1 MKAVITGG
9 NGFIGKRLANALTH
23 QGWDVVVF
31 SRRANLPNTNKIKV
45 VKVNYFDINN
55 LAENLNGADVVFHLA
70 AVLFANNK
78 QEFEKGNVL
87 LTANLIKAVELAKTV
102 KHFVY
107 QSSLAASG
115 PSKDLKNLIDETYTC
130 APVSD
135 YGKTK
140 LMGEEEVK
148 KLPPNITYTI
158 LRAPTVYGG
167 AEAGVSKI
175 SAWVKRGLMV
185 NPSKK
190 DMYFSFVYVGDLVD
204 ALVLAATNVKT
215 KNEIFFISE
224 NAIYTWED
232 FIKKLALSMRVK
244 KPIIL
249 NLPPTLLKLAG
260 FCYGIIARISHTVPA
275 LNYDKVAEAIAP
287 GHWACSSKKW
297 VNLTGQKF
305 LSLDEGLNKTYKSK
319 I

>member
-9 NGFIGKRLANALTH
+9 SGFVGKRLAEALINK
-23 QGWDVVVF
+23 GWEVVIF
-31 SRRANLPNTNKIKV
+31 SRSNKNTGQIKT
-45 VKVNYFDINN
+45 VKVNYFDIDDLAKN
-55 LAENLNGADVVFHLA
+55 LEGADIIFHLA

-78 QEFEKGNVL
+78 KDFEKGNSV
-87 LTANLIKAVELAKTV
+87 LTANLVKAAKRTKTV

-107 QSSLAASG
+107 QSSLAAAG
-115 PSKDLKNLIDETYTC
+115 PSKNTDNLIDETYAC

-140 LMGEEEVK
+140 LMGEVEVK
-148 KLPPNITYTI
+148 KLPPKISYTI

-175 SAWVKRGLMV
+175 SAWVSRGLMV

-190 DMYFSFVYVGDLVD
+190 DMYFSFVYVGDLVN
-204 ALVLAATNVKT
+204 ALILAATNEKT

-224 NAIYTWED
+224 QAIYTWED
-232 FIKKLALSMRVK
+232 FIKKLALAMKVK

-249 NLPPTLLKLAG
+249 NLPPYLLKFAG
-260 FCYGIIARISHTVPA
+260 FCYGTMAKITHTVPA
-275 LNYDKVAEAIAP
+275 LNYDKVAEALAP

-297 VNLTGQKF
+297 INLTGQNF
-305 LSLDEGLNKTYKSK
+305 LSLDEGLKETYK
-319 I
+319 

>member
-9 NGFIGKRLANALTH
+9 KGFVGKRLASALIK
-23 QGWDVVVF
+23 QGWEVTVF
-31 SRRANLPNTNKIKV
+31 SRRSAPQSQEGIKT
-45 VKVNYFDINN
+45 VKVDYFNINN
-55 LAENLNGADVVFHLA
+55 LTENLKNVDIVFHLA

-78 QEFEKGNVL
+78 QEFEKGNAK
-87 LTANLIKAVELAKTV
+87 LTANLVKAVELAQTV

-107 QSSLAASG
+107 QSSLAAAG
-115 PSKDLKNLIDETYTC
+115 PSKNTKDLIDETYPC
-130 APVSD
+130 DPVSD

-140 LMGEEEVK
+140 LMGEIEVK
-148 KLPPNITYTI
+148 KLPPHITYTI

-204 ALVLAATNVKT
+204 ALILAATNDKT
-215 KNEIFFISE
+215 KNETFFISE

-232 FIKKLALSMRVK
+232 FISKLALAMSVK

-249 NLPPTLLKLAG
+249 NLPPFMLKFAG
-260 FCYGIIARISHTVPA
+260 ACYGFIAKITNTVPA
-275 LNYDKVAEAIAP
+275 LNYDKVAEALAP
-287 GHWACSSKKW
+287 GHWACNSKKW
-297 VNLTGQKF
+297 VDLTGQKF
-305 LSLDEGLNKTYKSK
+305 LSLDEGLNKTYNK
-319 I
+319 

>member
-9 NGFIGKRLANALTH
+9 SGFVGKRLASALIKK
-23 QGWDVVVF
+23 GYEVIVF
-31 SRRANLPNTNKIKV
+31 SRSAKPQSADGIKT
-45 VKVNYFDINN
+45 VKVNYFNVEDLAKN
-55 LAENLNGADVVFHLA
+55 LEGADIIFHLA
-70 AVLFANNK
+70 AVLFANNSN
-78 QEFEKGNVL
+78 EFEKGNAL
-87 LTANLIKAVELAKTV
+87 LTANLVKAAALTKTV

-107 QSSLAASG
+107 QSSLAAAG
-115 PSKDLKNLIDETYTC
+115 PSKNIENLIDETCPC

-140 LMGEEEVK
+140 LLGEKEVQ
-148 KLPPNITYTI
+148 KLPKNITYTI

-190 DMYFSFVYVGDLVD
+190 DMFFSFVYVGDLVD
-204 ALVLAATNVKT
+204 ALVLAATNDSA
-215 KNEIFFISE
+215 KNAIFFISE
-224 NAIYTWED
+224 NAVYTWED
-232 FIKKLALSMRVK
+232 FISKLALAMGVK

-249 NLPPTLLKLAG
+249 NLPPMLLRLAG
-260 FCYGIIARISHTVPA
+260 FCYGNIAKITHTVPA
-275 LNYDKVAEAIAP
+275 LNYDKVAEALTP

-297 VNLTGQKF
+297 VDLTAQKF
-305 LSLDEGLNKTYKSK
+305 LSLDEGLRKTYRK
-319 I
+319 

>member
-9 NGFIGKRLANALTH
+9 SGFIGKRLATILAGK
-23 QGWDVVVF
+23 GWKVVIF
-31 SRRANLPNTNKIKV
+31 SRRGGKNSGNIKTI
-45 VKVNYFDINN
+45 KVNYFDIEDLTKN
-55 LAENLNGADVVFHLA
+55 LEGADIVFHLA

-78 QEFEKGNVL
+78 KEFEKGNAV
-87 LTANLIKAVELAKTV
+87 LTANLVEAAKRAKTV

-107 QSSLAASG
+107 QSSLAAAG
-115 PSKDLKNLIDETYTC
+115 PSKNTENLINETSPCY
-130 APVSD
+130 PVSD

-140 LMGEEEVK
+140 LMGEDEVK
-148 KLPPNITYTI
+148 KLPPQITYTI

-190 DMYFSFVYVGDLVD
+190 DMYFSFVYVGDLVEALILASAHND
-204 ALVLAATNVKT
+204 A
-215 KNEIFFISE
+215 KNETFFISE

-232 FIKKLALSMRVK
+232 FISKLAHAMNVK
-244 KPIIL
+244 KPLIL
-249 NLPPTLLKLAG
+249 NLPPFLLKFAG
-260 FCYGIIARISHTVPA
+260 LCYGFIAKITHTVPA
-275 LNYDKVAEAIAP
+275 LNYDKVAEVLAP

-297 VNLTGQKF
+297 VNLTNQKF
-305 LSLDEGLNKTYKSK
+305 LSLDEGLKETYRK
-319 I
+319 

>member
-9 NGFIGKRLANALTH
+9 SGFVGKRLAAALINK
-23 QGWDVVVF
+23 GWEVVIF
-31 SRRANLPNTNKIKV
+31 SRSNKNTGQIKT
-45 VKVNYFDINN
+45 VKVNYFDIDDLAKN
-55 LAENLNGADVVFHLA
+55 LEGADIIFHLA

-78 QEFEKGNVL
+78 KDFEKGNSV
-87 LTANLIKAVELAKTV
+87 LTANLVKAAKRTKTV

-107 QSSLAASG
+107 QSSLAAAG
-115 PSKDLKNLIDETYTC
+115 PSKNTDNLIDETYAC
-130 APVSD
+130 APISD

-140 LMGEEEVK
+140 LMGEVEVK
-148 KLPPNITYTI
+148 KLPPQISYTV

-175 SAWVKRGLMV
+175 SAWVSRGLMI

-190 DMYFSFVYVGDLVD
+190 DMYFSFVYVGDLVN
-204 ALVLAATNVKT
+204 ALILAATNEKT

-224 NAIYTWED
+224 QAIYTWED
-232 FIKKLALSMRVK
+232 FIKKLALAMKVK

-249 NLPPTLLKLAG
+249 NLPPYLLKFAG
-260 FCYGIIARISHTVPA
+260 FCYGTMAKITHTVPA
-275 LNYDKVAEAIAP
+275 LNYDKVAEALAP

-297 VNLTGQKF
+297 INLTGQNF
-305 LSLDEGLNKTYKSK
+305 LSLDEGLKETYK
-319 I
+319 

>member
-9 NGFIGKRLANALTH
+9 SGFVGKRLAKALVDK
-23 QGWDVVVF
+23 GWEVIVF
-31 SRRANLPNTNKIKV
+31 SRSNKNSGQIKT
-45 VKVNYFDINN
+45 VKVNYFDIDD
-55 LAENLNGADVVFHLA
+55 LTENLEGADVIFHLA

-78 QEFEKGNVL
+78 HEFEAGNSI
-87 LTANLIKAVELAKTV
+87 LTANLVEAAKRTKTV

-107 QSSLAASG
+107 QSSLAAAG
-115 PSKDLKNLIDETYTC
+115 PSKNTENLINETYPC

-140 LMGEEEVK
+140 LMGENEVK
-148 KLPPNITYTI
+148 KLPPQITYTI

-190 DMYFSFVYVGDLVD
+190 DMYFSFVYVGDLVE
-204 ALVLAATNVKT
+204 ALILAVTNEKT
-215 KNEIFFISE
+215 KNETFFISE
-224 NAIYTWED
+224 QAIYTWED
-232 FIKKLALSMRVK
+232 FIQKLAFAMAVK

-249 NLPPTLLKLAG
+249 NLPPFLLKFAG
-260 FCYGIIARISHTVPA
+260 FCYGFVAKITHTVPA
-275 LNYDKVAEAIAP
+275 LNYDKVAEGLAP

-297 VNLTGQKF
+297 ANLTGQKF
-305 LSLDEGLNKTYKSK
+305 LSLDAGLKETYK
-319 I
+319 

>member
-9 NGFIGKRLANALTH
+9 SGFVGKRLATALTDR
-23 QGWDVVVF
+23 GWEVIIF
-31 SRRANLPNTNKIKV
+31 SRSNKNSGNIKT
-45 VKVNYFDINN
+45 VKVNYFDIKDLTKN
-55 LAENLNGADVVFHLA
+55 LEGADVVFHLA

-78 QEFEKGNVL
+78 QEFEKGNSV
-87 LTANLIKAVELAKTV
+87 LTANLVEAAKHTKTV

-107 QSSLAASG
+107 QSSLAAAG
-115 PSKDLKNLIDETYTC
+115 PSKDTENLIDENSAC

-140 LMGEEEVK
+140 LMGEEFVK
-148 KLPPNITYTI
+148 TLPPQITYTI

-190 DMYFSFVYVGDLVD
+190 DMYFSFVYVADLVD
-204 ALVLAATNVKT
+204 ALISAAINEKT
-215 KNEIFFISE
+215 KNKTFFTSE
-224 NAIYTWED
+224 QAIYTWED
-232 FIKKLALSMRVK
+232 FIKKLALAMGVK

-249 NLPPTLLKLAG
+249 NLPPFLLKFAG
-260 FCYGIIARISHTVPA
+260 FCYGTIAKITHTVPA
-275 LNYDKVAEAIAP
+275 LNYDKVAEALAP

-305 LSLDEGLNKTYKSK
+305 LSLDEGLRETYKN
-319 I
+319 

>member
-9 NGFIGKRLANALTH
+9 NGFVGKRLAKALAK
-23 QGWDVVVF
+23 QGWEVAVF
-31 SRRANLPNTNKIKV
+31 SRRSKPETKDGIKT
-45 VKVNYFDINN
+45 VKVDYSSVDN
-55 LAENLNGADVVFHLA
+55 LAKNLAGADVVFHLA
-70 AVLFANNK
+70 AVLFANNT
-78 QEFEKGNVL
+78 QEFEDGNVL
-87 LTANLIKAVELAKTV
+87 LTANLVKAAELAKTV

-107 QSSLAASG
+107 QSSLAAAG
-115 PSKDLKNLIDETYTC
+115 PSENTKNLINEACPC

-140 LMGEEEVK
+140 LLGEIEVK
-148 KLPPNITYTI
+148 RLPPHITYTI

-190 DMYFSFVYVGDLVD
+190 DMFFSFVYVGDLVD
-204 ALVLAATNVKT
+204 ALVLAATNEKA
-215 KNEIFFISE
+215 KNETFFISE
-224 NAIYTWED
+224 DAIYTWED
-232 FIKKLALSMRVK
+232 FIKKLAAAMHVK

-249 NLPPTLLKLAG
+249 NLPPMMLKFAG
-260 FCYGIIARISHTVPA
+260 ACYGFIAKITHTVPA
-275 LNYDKVAEAIAP
+275 LNYDKVAEALAP

-297 VNLTGQKF
+297 VDLTNQKF
-305 LSLDEGLNKTYKSK
+305 LSLEEGLKETYRK
-319 I
+319 

>member
-9 NGFIGKRLANALTH
+9 SGFVGKRLAKALIDK
-23 QGWDVVVF
+23 GWKVIIF
-31 SRRANLPNTNKIKV
+31 SRSNKNSGLTKT
-45 VKVNYFDINN
+45 VKVNYFDIDDLTKN
-55 LAENLNGADVVFHLA
+55 LEGTDIIFHLA

-78 QEFEKGNVL
+78 QEFEKGNAT
-87 LTANLIKAVELAKTV
+87 LTANLVAAAKKTKTI

-107 QSSLAASG
+107 QSSLAVAG
-115 PSKDLKNLIDETYTC
+115 PSKNTDNLIDENCTC
-130 APVSD
+130 MPISD

-140 LMGEEEVK
+140 LLGEEEVK
-148 KLPPNITYTI
+148 KLPPQITYTI

-190 DMYFSFVYVGDLVD
+190 DMYFSFVYVGDLVNS
-204 ALVLAATNVKT
+204 LVLAATNDNT
-215 KNEIFFISE
+215 KNETFFISE
-224 NAIYTWED
+224 ESIYTWED
-232 FIKKLALSMRVK
+232 FIAKLAIAMGIK

-249 NLPPTLLKLAG
+249 NLPSYLLKFTG
-260 FCYGIIARISHTVPA
+260 FCYGSIAKITHTVPA
-275 LNYDKVAEAIAP
+275 LNYDKVTEALAP

-297 VNLTGQKF
+297 LNLTGQKF
-305 LSLDEGLNKTYKSK
+305 LSLDEGLKKTYKK
-319 I
+319 

>member
-1 MKAVITGG
+1 MKAIITGG
-9 NGFIGKRLANALTH
+9 SGFVGKRLAKALTDK
-23 QGWDVVVF
+23 GWEVVIF
-31 SRRANLPNTNKIKV
+31 SRSNKNSGTIKT
-45 VKVNYFDINN
+45 VKVNYFDIDDLTKN
-55 LAENLNGADVVFHLA
+55 LEGADVIFHLA

-78 QEFEKGNVL
+78 QEFEKGNAS
-87 LTANLIKAVELAKTV
+87 LTANLVEAAKRAKTV

-107 QSSLAASG
+107 QSSLAAAG
-115 PSKDLKNLIDETYTC
+115 PSKNINDLIDETCTC

-140 LMGEEEVK
+140 LMGEVEVK
-148 KLPPNITYTI
+148 KLPPQISYTI

-175 SAWVKRGLMV
+175 SAWVNRGLMV

-204 ALVLAATNVKT
+204 ALILAATNEKT
-215 KNEIFFISE
+215 KNETFFISE
-224 NAIYTWED
+224 QTIYTWED
-232 FIKKLALSMRVK
+232 FINKLALAMGVK
-244 KPIIL
+244 KPVIL
-249 NLPPTLLKLAG
+249 NLPSFLLKFAG
-260 FCYGIIARISHTVPA
+260 FCYGTIAKITHTVPA

-297 VNLTGQKF
+297 VNLTNQKF
-305 LSLDEGLNKTYKSK
+305 LSLDDGLKETYKR
-319 I
+319 

>member
-9 NGFIGKRLANALTH
+9 NGFVGKRLTKALIK
-23 QGWDVVVF
+23 QGWEVIVF
-31 SRRANLPNTNKIKV
+31 SRHSAPQTKEGIKT
-45 VKVNYFDINN
+45 VKVNYFDIDDLTKN
-55 LAENLNGADVVFHLA
+55 LRGADVIFHLA

-78 QEFEKGNVL
+78 HEFEKGNSV
-87 LTANLIKAVELAKTV
+87 LTANLVEAAKHAKTI

-107 QSSLAASG
+107 QSSLAAAG
-115 PSKDLKNLIDETYTC
+115 PSQNIENLIDETCPC

-148 KLPPNITYTI
+148 KLPPTITYTI

-204 ALVLAATNVKT
+204 ALILAATDNKT
-215 KNEIFFISE
+215 KNETFFISE

-232 FIKKLALSMRVK
+232 FISKLALAMGVK
-244 KPIIL
+244 KPVIL
-249 NLPPTLLKLAG
+249 NLPPCLLK
-260 FCYGIIARISHTVPA
+260 FTGIIYGFVAKITHTVPA
-275 LNYDKVAEAIAP
+275 LNYDKVDEALAP

-297 VNLTGQKF
+297 VNLTSQKF
-305 LSLDEGLNKTYKSK
+305 LSLDEGLMQTYKK
-319 I
+319 F

>member
-9 NGFIGKRLANALTH
+9 SGFVGKRLAHALVK
-23 QGWDVVVF
+23 QGWEVIVF
-31 SRRANLPNTNKIKV
+31 SRHAKPKTADGIKT
-45 VKVNYFDINN
+45 VKVNYFDIKDLAKN
-55 LAENLNGADVVFHLA
+55 LTGADIIFHLA

-78 QEFEKGNVL
+78 QEFESGNVT
-87 LTANLIKAVELAKTV
+87 LTANLVKAAEMSKTV

-107 QSSLAASG
+107 QSSLAAAG
-115 PSKDLKNLIDETYTC
+115 PSKNTENLINETYPC

-140 LMGEEEVK
+140 LLGEIAVK
-148 KLPPNITYTI
+148 KLPPQITYTI

-204 ALVLAATNVKT
+204 ALILAATHNNA
-215 KNEIFFISE
+215 KNETFFITE

-232 FIKKLALSMRVK
+232 FINKLATAMDVK
-244 KPIIL
+244 KPLIL
-249 NLPPTLLKLAG
+249 NLPSVLLKFAG
-260 FCYGIIARISHTVPA
+260 SCYGFIAKITHSVPA
-275 LNYDKVAEAIAP
+275 LNYDKVTEAITP

-297 VNLTGQKF
+297 VDLTGQKF
-305 LSLDEGLNKTYKSK
+305 LSLDEGLRETYKK
-319 I
+319 

>member
-9 NGFIGKRLANALTH
+9 NGFVGKRLAKALLNK
-23 QGWDVVVF
+23 GWEVIVF
-31 SRRANLPNTNKIKV
+31 SRGTSKNSGGIQT
-45 VKVNYFDINN
+45 VKVNYSDIADLTKN
-55 LAENLNGADVVFHLA
+55 LVGADIVFHLA

-78 QEFEKGNVL
+78 QEFEKGNAV
-87 LTANLIKAVELAKTV
+87 LTANLIEAVKRAQTI

-107 QSSLAASG
+107 QSSLAAAG
-115 PSKDLKNLIDETYTC
+115 PSKNIENLINENYPC
-130 APVSD
+130 LPVSD
-135 YGKTK
+135 YGRTK
-140 LMGEEEVK
+140 LMGENEVK
-148 KLPPNITYTI
+148 KLPPQITYTI

-190 DMYFSFVYVGDLVD
+190 DMFFSFVYVGDLVN
-204 ALVLAATNVKT
+204 ALILSATNDKT
-215 KNEIFFISE
+215 KNETFFITE

-232 FIKKLALSMRVK
+232 FINKLALAMEVK

-249 NLPPTLLKLAG
+249 NLPPILLKCAG
-260 FCYGIIARISHTVPA
+260 YCYGVVAKITHTVPA
-275 LNYDKVAEAIAP
+275 LNYDKVAEALAP

-297 VNLTGQKF
+297 VSLTGQKF
-305 LSLDEGLNKTYKSK
+305 LSLDEGLKETYKN
-319 I
+319 

>member
-9 NGFIGKRLANALTH
+9 NGFVGKRLSASLAN
-23 QGWDVVVF
+23 QGWEVTVF
-31 SRRANLPNTNKIKV
+31 SRKSAPQTSNGIKT
-45 VKVNYFDINN
+45 VKVNYYDINDLAKN
-55 LAENLNGADVVFHLA
+55 LTGAEVVFHLA
-70 AVLFANNK
+70 AVLFANNS
-78 QEFEKGNVL
+78 QEFEKGNAQ
-87 LTANLIKAVELAKTV
+87 LTANLIKAAEMSKTV
-102 KHFVY
+102 RHFVY
-107 QSSLAASG
+107 QSSLAAAG
-115 PSKDLKNLIDETYTC
+115 PSKNTDNLINETC
-130 APVSD
+130 PCFPVSD

-148 KLPPNITYTI
+148 KLPSNISYTI

-175 SAWVKRGLMV
+175 SAWVKRGLML

-204 ALVLAATNVKT
+204 ALILAATNEKA

-224 NAIYTWED
+224 NAIYTWQE
-232 FIKKLALSMRVK
+232 FIDKLAAAMNTK
-244 KPIIL
+244 KPL
-249 NLPPTLLKLAG
+249 VFNLPPCLLKVAG
-260 FCYGIIARISHTVPA
+260 FCYGTIAKITHTVPA

-287 GHWACSSKKW
+287 GHWACSSQKW

-305 LSLDEGLNKTYKSK
+305 LSLDEGLRKTYNE
-319 I
+319 

>member
-9 NGFIGKRLANALTH
+9 SGFVGKRLAESLISK
-23 QGWDVVVF
+23 GWEVVIF
-31 SRRANLPNTNKIKV
+31 SRSNKNSGKIKT
-45 VKVNYFDINN
+45 VKVNYFDIEDLAKN
-55 LAENLNGADVVFHLA
+55 LEGADIVFHLA

-78 QEFEKGNVL
+78 QEFEKGNAT
-87 LTANLIKAVELAKTV
+87 LTANLIEAVKKAKTV

-107 QSSLAASG
+107 QSSLAAAG
-115 PSKDLKNLIDETYTC
+115 PSKNTENLIDETYPC

-140 LMGEEEVK
+140 LMGEVEVK
-148 KLPPNITYTI
+148 KLPPQITYTI

-175 SAWVKRGLMV
+175 SAWIKRGLMV

-204 ALVLAATNVKT
+204 ALILAATHSGA
-215 KNEIFFISE
+215 KNETFFISE

-232 FIKKLALSMRVK
+232 FIKKLALAMGVK
-244 KPIIL
+244 KPLIL
-249 NLPPTLLKLAG
+249 NLPPMLLKFAG
-260 FCYGIIARISHTVPA
+260 FCYGTIAKITHTVPA
-275 LNYDKVAEAIAP
+275 LNYDKVAEALAP

-297 VNLTGQKF
+297 VNLTNQKF
-305 LSLDEGLNKTYKSK
+305 LSLDEGLKKTYKK
-319 I
+319 

>member
-9 NGFIGKRLANALTH
+9 SGFVGKRLAKALAK
-23 QGWDVVVF
+23 QGWEVIVF
-31 SRRANLPNTNKIKV
+31 SRNSKPTANGIKTI
-45 VKVNYFDINN
+45 KVNYFDINDLVKN
-55 LAENLNGADVVFHLA
+55 LEGSDVIFHLA

-78 QEFEKGNVL
+78 QEFVKGNAR
-87 LTANLIKAVELAKTV
+87 LTANLVEAAKKTKTI

-107 QSSLAASG
+107 QSSLAAAG
-115 PSKDLKNLIDETYTC
+115 PSKNTENLINENSLC

-148 KLPPNITYTI
+148 KLPPQITYTI

-190 DMYFSFVYVGDLVD
+190 DMYFSFVYVGDLVQS
-204 ALVLAATNVKT
+204 LILAATNEKA
-215 KNEIFFISE
+215 KNGIFFISE
-224 NAIYTWED
+224 QAIYTWED
-232 FIKKLALSMRVK
+232 FINKLAYAMNTK
-244 KPIIL
+244 KPLIL
-249 NLPPTLLKLAG
+249 NLPSFMLKFAG
-260 FCYGIIARISHTVPA
+260 FCYGTIAKLTHTVPA
-275 LNYDKVAEAIAP
+275 LNYDKVTEAITP

-297 VNLTGQKF
+297 IKLTGQKF
-305 LSLDEGLNKTYKSK
+305 LSLDEGLRETYKK
-319 I
+319 

>member
-9 NGFIGKRLANALTH
+9 SGFVGKRLAVALSNK
-23 QGWDVVVF
+23 GWEVIIF
-31 SRRANLPNTNKIKV
+31 SRQSSKNSGTIKT
-45 VKVNYFDINN
+45 VKVNYFDIDDLTKN
-55 LAENLNGADVVFHLA
+55 LKGADVIFHLA

-78 QEFEKGNVL
+78 QEFEKGNSV
-87 LTANLIKAVELAKTV
+87 LTANLVAAVKRAKTV

-107 QSSLAASG
+107 QSSLAAAG
-115 PSKDLKNLIDETYTC
+115 PSINTENLIDETYPC

-140 LMGEEEVK
+140 LMGEDAVK
-148 KLPPNITYTI
+148 KLPPQITYTI

-190 DMYFSFVYVGDLVD
+190 DMYFSFVYVGDLVN
-204 ALVLAATNVKT
+204 ALILAATNDKA
-215 KNEIFFISE
+215 KNETFFISE
-224 NAIYTWED
+224 NSIYTWED
-232 FIKKLALSMRVK
+232 FIQKLAFAMGVK
-244 KPIIL
+244 KPLIL
-249 NLPPTLLKLAG
+249 NLPPTLLKFAG
-260 FCYGIIARISHTVPA
+260 LCYGLIAKITHTVPA
-275 LNYDKVAEAIAP
+275 LNYDKVAEALAP

-297 VNLTGQKF
+297 VNLTSQKF
-305 LSLDEGLNKTYKSK
+305 LSLDAGLKETYKK
-319 I
+319 